1 MYIIDRFEGD
11 YAVIESGDRQTFNLP
26 RILMPTAKEGDVISI
41 TVAVDQ
47 DETKSRQEK
56 IKNMMNNFFNE

>member
-26 RILMPTAKEGDVISI
+26 RILMPTATEGDVISI
-41 TVAVDQ
+41 TVAVDEK
-47 DETKSRQEK
+47 ETQSRRER
-56 IKNMMNNFFNE
+56 IKGMMNNFFDE